1 MTLFIEFHVYIY
13 IVYAYFFISP
23 FRNCM
28 YFRFTNHSGR
38 CDWDVCFIRNDLTYT
53 KVISGQY
60 QIKWVMFI
68 ALFFCGFSDISL
80 PCFSLTT
87 ITLCFLEFTTTSQDI
102 QNFFSFFLSLNNY
115 LCMFTYRY
123 ILPSFETASQFQSW
137 RLLVVTRCVQ
147 FRTGALTSHPFH

>member
-1 MTLFIEFHVYIY
+1 MFTFILCMLI
-13 IVYAYFFISP
+13 FFISP

-80 PCFSLTT
+80 PCISLAT
-87 ITLCFLEFTTTSQDI
+87 ITLFLFFGIHNYVLGYLEFLL
-102 QNFFSFFLSLNNY
+102 FFFFSLNNH
-115 LCMFTYRY
+115 LCMFTYSY

>member
-1 MTLFIEFHVYIY
+1 MFALNQISYQNLLHVYILLFKEHFKISSEMTLFIEFHVYIY

-80 PCFSLTT
+80 PCISLTT
-87 ITLCFLEFTTTSQDI
+87 ITLFLFFGIHNYVLGYLEFLF
-102 QNFFSFFLSLNNY
+102 FFS
-115 LCMFTYRY
+115 R
-123 ILPSFETASQFQSW
+123 
-137 RLLVVTRCVQ
+137 
-147 FRTGALTSHPFH
+147 